1 MSSYKSDHESQLDAD
16 IKSLKREIRSLEA
29 QLYEKENLKKKIVE
43 KRMKEKESKLKRES
57 RILTKAS
64 DRLKYG
70 TRIYNKPCS
79 RQDYSKGKI
88 IDGYICSE
96 STDGYRYR
104 APGNPGDKHFSE
116 EDVVRATGETF
127 MKNYSGKQ
135 GRRYSVDDV
144 IRMRHKQI
152 KQHEKDIVEGN
163 ISDVTNKADEDARR
177 FAELLMRPKIMREA
191 EEEFNAEL
199 GEGVVL
205 DKSVTPDESVTADD
219 LKNKVTTTQQ
229 DRLSRLQQSGKDD
242 EPDNWWHMMHQK
254 GKRRGALGTT
264 RKRNTKKGKA
274 KKAKKGEKKSKNKN
288 SKSR

>member
-1 MSSYKSDHESQLDAD
+1 MSSLESVDESQLDAD
-16 IKSLKREIRSLEA
+16 IKSLKRKIRSLEA

-116 EDVVRATGETF
+116 EDVVRAAGETF

-191 EEEFNAEL
+191 EEEFNTEL

-205 DKSVTPDESVTADD
+205 DDVEELSEENRRDQKQT
-219 LKNKVTTTQQ
+219 
-229 DRLSRLQQSGKDD
+229 LSR
-242 EPDNWWHMMHQK
+242 
-254 GKRRGALGTT
+254 GAIGMT

-274 KKAKKGEKKSKNKN
+274 KKGKGKKKSKNKN